1 MPILFL
7 DIETTGLN
15 PLTCEL
21 VTLQIMNSNGE
32 SRIIKDPI
40 TLETVKPILERTLI
54 VGHNI
59 KFDSKFLKYQY
70 DITLYNVYD
79 PYLVE
84 IAISG
89 GKLARR
95 KGASLTDLVFKYCGV
110 TLNKSEQLGFKKGEP
125 LTLEQ
130 EKYALNDLKY
140 LPEIMKQQQA
150 KIVFLGLENIIDI
163 EMKCIP
169 AVVWLELSGFH
180 VDLEKFEEIKV
191 SVKEQY
197 EKSKT
202 FLQQELIIFE
212 KQCQLDGSFIPREL
226 NLSSPEQLKI
236 ALQNKG
242 YNIDKTDKKTRAKY
256 AHDPIFQNLADFKDS
271 ETLLKMFIKPL
282 PEFIN
287 SNTNRVYSDFWQYGA
302 KSGRFTCGK
311 PNLQQQPS
319 RFKKWR
325 TIFIAEPGNK
335 LIVADYSQIELR
347 IIGQYAK
354 DPKYIE
360 AYRTKQDLHKKTAAA
375 MFHVREEQV
384 TKQQRSV
391 AKSVN
396 FGLNYGMGKKSL
408 KDKLKLDTGQ
418 DFTENEASRFVEEF
432 KNLYPEVTNYLKK
445 VSENGFNRL
454 EARTKAGRLF
464 KFNKPSTET
473 EEKYNTEKG
482 NIERECKNLP
492 VQGLC
497 ADMLKIAMANL
508 FLILESKGVKL
519 VNCVHDELVFE
530 CTKAQAEEVKNI
542 VTEEMEKA
550 GALFL
555 TDIPCIAE
563 VTISD
568 TWEK

>member
-32 SRIIKDPI
+32 SRIIKDTI

-79 PYLVE
+79 TYLAE

-89 GKLARR
+89 GKLARI

-110 TLNKSEQLGFKKGEP
+110 TLSKSEQLGFKKGEP

-140 LPEIMKQQQA
+140 LSEIMKQQKA
-150 KIVFLGLENIIDI
+150 KIVFLGLENIINI

-180 VDLEKFEEIKV
+180 VDLKKFEDIKV
-191 SVKEQY
+191 SVKRQY
-197 EKSKT
+197 EKAKT

-226 NLSSPEQLKI
+226 NLSSPEQLKT

-256 AHDPIFQNLADFKDS
+256 AHNPIFQNLADFKDS

-287 SNTNRVYSDFWQYGA
+287 SNTNRVYSNFWQYGA

-375 MFHVREEQV
+375 IFHVPEEQV

-391 AKSVN
+391 AKSIN

-418 DFTENEASRFVEEF
+418 DFTENEAAKFVEEF

-445 VSENGFNRL
+445 VSEKGFNRL

-473 EEKYNTEKG
+473 EEKYNAEKG

-508 FLILESKGVKL
+508 FLILKPKGVKL
-519 VNCVHDELVFE
+519 VNCIHDELVFE
-530 CTKAQAEEVKNI
+530 CKETQAEEVKYI
-542 VTEEMEKA
+542 VKEEMEKA

-563 VTISD
+563 VKISD
-568 TWEK
+568 IWEK